1 MNMISEAQIESRM
14 RNERIEDLPAWLLK
28 GEYRMSGGASA
39 LRAIEAGDDEGSDR
53 KRRLFRFSRRRE
65 ARS

>member
-1 MNMISEAQIESRM
+1 MISEAQIESRM
-14 RNERIEDLPAWLLK
+14 RNERTEDLPAWLLK

-39 LRAIEAGDDEGSDR
+39 LRAIEAGDDEDSDR